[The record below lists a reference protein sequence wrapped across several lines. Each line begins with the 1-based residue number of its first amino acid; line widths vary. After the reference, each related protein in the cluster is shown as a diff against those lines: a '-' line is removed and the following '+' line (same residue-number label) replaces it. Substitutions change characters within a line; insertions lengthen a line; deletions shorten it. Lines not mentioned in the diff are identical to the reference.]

1 MGSLRV
7 MENEI
12 TLNRGPENPWHTAHT
27 NTDKAKDSVTEA
39 ENKV

>member
-7 MENEI
+7 MENEM
-12 TLNRGPENPWHTAHT
+12 TLNRGPENPWHTT
-27 NTDKAKDSVTEA
+27 NTDKAKDTVTEA